1 MCSSSVCL
9 SLSTGIIIIMIVYNI
24 IFYGHPS
31 TVVEEDPA
39 DETVFIRQDAV
50 FICASRGGSTH

>member
-1 MCSSSVCL
+1 MLLFCVSI
-9 SLSTGIIIIMIVYNI
+9 SLNWHNHNYVYNI